1 MTNMQGDLSD
11 AARLMR
17 YAWRPRLLP
26 AKDREYLELVR
37 AWDSRPGLQSAAEAI
52 ADGLGIWIVKVDPVV
67 GIVCAAEPDSPF
79 ALSIGDFLRQARAE
93 GQWSQ
98 RVVFAV
104 ALLATWRLCFPVP
117 SRLDQPDWVARVSVQ
132 EVVRYVDGLCDRL
145 DETLDAFDTDV
156 DPPVDEP
163 QLERAW
169 RAWQRRGRVSRT
181 TDGRRSPRTTTA
193 LVTRAMEWMAD
204 QGLLDKV
211 NEEEGGVFR
220 SRPRLRIL
228 VREVS
233 GTRIYESVL
242 ALAESIDS
250 GVADLTADAPDA
262 G

>member
-1 MTNMQGDLSD
+1 MPSDLSD

-17 YAWRPRLLP
+17 YAWQPRLLP
-26 AKDREYLELVR
+26 AKDAEYLELVR
-37 AWDSRPGLQSAAEAI
+37 AWDNRPGLQAAAEAI
-52 ADGLGIWIVKVDPVV
+52 ADGLGIWIVKVDPGV
-67 GIVCAAEPDSPF
+67 GVVCAAEPDSPF
-79 ALSIGDFLRQARAE
+79 ELSIGDFLRQARAE

-117 SRLDQPDWVARVSVQ
+117 SRLDQSDWVARVSVQ

-145 DETLDAFDTDV
+145 DETVDAFDTEV
-156 DPPVDEP
+156 DPPADEP

-193 LVTRAMEWMAD
+193 LVTRAMEWMVD

-211 NEEEGGVFR
+211 NDDDGGMFR

-233 GTRIYESVL
+233 GTRIYEVVL
-242 ALAESIDS
+242 GLAESINS
-250 GVADLTADAPDA
+250 AIADAADDA
-262 G
+262 PGAG